1 MWRASKRK
9 KVLGNIQRG
18 ERWKLMWKF
27 FVILGENLFMIFSF
41 FSLAAFIIVRKEL
54 G

>member
-1 MWRASKRK
+1 MRRASKRK

-27 FVILGENLFMIFSF
+27 FVILGENLFYDFFIFLISRF
-41 FSLAAFIIVRKEL
+41 YREL
-54 G
+54 E